1 MSWEPDTEEIRL
13 GKVRKELDDLKAST
27 SFLNTSINEG
37 MSSNALGSGFGVSS
51 FNQGSNGDIPQQI
64 ENVLEDISGTFWG
77 IVDVIGSLLV
87 INPASANEQ
96 VANQSTIRKLN
107 GGVDGQKTVIKPAKG
122 KTVKLINN
130 PNTNSSTDGNLLLGA
145 DLVLTDTE
153 SVTLRFT
160 TDILYKDSY
169 ESGDPTKA
177 EIQKIGGWIIESTGS
192 GSGNSTSGVLKD
204 PVKVATTGNNSLH
217 PAWGSTIDGIGMV
230 AGDRF
235 LVKDQTTQADNG
247 IYIWGTG
254 TLGVSVRASD
264 MSHGSVQKE
273 GTMTYVQDG
282 LTQNEIL
289 YAINIGGNNILIGTN
304 PNTWGEIGS
313 GSGGG
318 SGSIKSPVKVAT
330 TADVTSWTY
339 NNTSGTLTASGNG
352 VVIIDGITLAVNNR
366 ILVKNQSP
374 ANENGIYSVTT
385 AGAVGATLVLTR
397 STDMSTGSTIEGGTM
412 VYVTDG
418 TVNGDN
424 LFGLTTEGT
433 VTVGTGN
440 QVWAN
445 LTADGANTAL
455 SNLGTTSI
463 NSDLTMQ
470 NGLSIANLERV
481 AFNTRTS
488 SGVNGSISYD
498 GTNIFAKGSGAE
510 VNLTSTT
517 NNWSDITIDVD
528 KDMNNKQLTNLN
540 AVVSTSNITATGF
553 IFNTSSGNPSKI
565 TSSAT
570 SDIMGFM
577 VNGVE
582 KGSFA
587 KDGALDTIFEVAG
600 NPNPMMKFSSTA
612 TGTNRVVGTIQ
623 FDGLDLAPSRQTYGL
638 IYGWSRNVGASSK
651 EGELQFNV
659 MKSNVSTGIMKMDG
673 TGLLPYA
680 DNASA
685 LGSASLG
692 WSEIR
697 SKGSVYGSQYY
708 FVTSSGTAP
717 RITSSANS
725 TVMGLWVDG
734 FESASVTY
742 DTFGGNKDGE
752 IAINGSSAIG
762 ARFKMYNS
770 ATPSGGSTTAGRMYF
785 DAIKDG
791 GGGGSE
797 TFAMIEAGATNYN
810 SGSEQGEIDFQVRRG
825 GSNTESVA
833 IINQT
838 GFHPPINNSQNYNL
852 GSASTPWNVVYAETF
867 HAITTDTPALIELYR
882 DNTVLGDNEMGRIIW
897 YGDRTG
903 VNKDPLAWIRT
914 NILDYTQGDAYMG
927 LDIAVNGSQDTFIE
941 LYGDD
946 PKIRLHKPADLVRQA
961 VPTDPLSNATGKL
974 FYNSVDNHLSFRK
987 KNDANNAFETVD
999 LEGGGASGANLTLS
1013 NVTSVSISLPWADGV
1028 RQTFNPNPTNSGLNV
1043 GADSNGPSSPVN
1055 GDIYYNSSSDKFRVR
1070 ENGAWEN
1077 MLGGS
1082 WVGTAGSDLDMN
1094 AWNIKS
1100 TTSPTLSNH
1109 FKVIFD
1115 GHDNSNTYISNTD
1128 TTVDRIN
1135 VFSGGNNVAIIQPTV
1150 IQFNQDLNMGTS
1162 DVANIDRLIFNQAT
1176 GTVLGSTSTGI
1187 TSNAG
1192 GNMIF
1197 NIDTSDKYLFQFGG
1211 SLAST
1216 TIDNSTG
1223 VTTPNVLVSNTVV
1236 INSSSSVPVANG
1248 MIATNSSG
1256 DVRVYSGG
1264 SIRNMSDIGSGA
1276 GGGVNSSYIWTN
1288 DETNEYDQKVYLSN
1302 ATMGS
1307 SGGLNGVNARLIKDN
1322 IYYIPIYFSKA
1333 CTIDEIGYECTISG
1347 GSSVTLRYG
1356 LYSNRTDNQNY
1367 PHQLLDGGGSSDV
1380 VYLGASTGAS
1390 RYPMS
1395 FTRTISVPSAGL
1407 FWIAINNTNNTS
1419 TTFRIEGG
1427 DVGGVNTVGHVY
1439 NSSTNPDKFEPIQ
1452 AYKESD
1458 SGSMPSTADDDN
1470 QSIGFGDTGNRA
1482 PVIFLRLS

>member
-1 MSWEPDTEEIRL
+1 MSWEPNTEENET
-13 GKVRKELDDLKAST
+13 RKTRDNLEDLKQAQ
-27 SFLNTSINEG
+27 FFNTSSINSSSITNSMG
-37 MSSNALGSGFGVSS
+37 TSSNMSGFS
-51 FNQGSNGDIPQQI
+51 FDVMGDIVEGI
-64 ENVLEDISGTFWG
+64 TNTFVGGLGELYKILSGYVFITP
-77 IVDVIGSLLV
+77 DASEPNDTAV
-87 INPASANEQ
+87 INKIGNGTGNTVDKANLPQ
-96 VANQSTIRKLN
+96 
-107 GGVDGQKTVIKPAKG
+107 DGQLLTLRPEAG
-122 KTVKLINN
+122 KSLTLINN
-130 PNTNSSTDGNLLLGA
+130 VKTGLSSAGNLLLGS
-145 DLVLTDTE
+145 DITLTE
-153 SVTLRFT
+153 SESITLR
-160 TDILYKDSY
+160 YQN
-169 ESGDPTKA
+169 
-177 EIQKIGGWIIESTGS
+177 EIKYADAINGVSENIGGWIVHSTGGGLAS
-192 GSGNSTSGVLKD
+192 TNINSLKD
-204 PVKVATTGNNSLH
+204 PVKVATTGNNAVH

-230 AGDRF
+230 VGDRF
-235 LVKDQTTQADNG
+235 LVKDQSNPNEKDNG

-254 TLGVSVRASD
+254 ALGVSVRSSD
-264 MSHGSVQKE
+264 MSDGSVQKE

-282 LTQNEIL
+282 LTQNERL
-289 YAINIGGNNILIGTN
+289 YAINIGGNNITIGTN

-318 SGSIKSPVKVAT
+318 SGAIKSPVKYAT

-352 VVIIDGITLAVNNR
+352 VVVIDGITLAVNNR
-366 ILVKNQSP
+366 ILVKDQSP

-440 QVWAN
+440 QAWAN
-445 LTADGANTAL
+445 LTGGGANQTL
-455 SNLGTTSI
+455 SNLTSPTSV
-463 NSDLTMQ
+463 NQDLVMQ
-470 NGLSIANLERV
+470 NGFAITNV
-481 AFNTRTS
+481 DGVYFNTRITTPA
-488 SGVNGSISYD
+488 IPAITYD
-498 GTNIFAKGSGAE
+498 GTDIFAKGSGAE

-517 NNWSDITIDVD
+517 NNWSDITIDVN

-540 AVVSTSNITATGF
+540 AVVSTSNVTATGF

-577 VNGVE
+577 VDGVE

-587 KDGALDTIFEVAG
+587 KDGTLDTIFEVAG
-600 NPNPMMKFSSTA
+600 NPSPMMKFSSTA
-612 TGTNRVVGTIQ
+612 TGANRVIGTIQ
-623 FDGLDLAPSRQTYGL
+623 FDGLDLTPSRQTYGL

-680 DNASA
+680 DNSSV

-752 IAINGSSAIG
+752 LAINGSSAIG
-762 ARFKMYNS
+762 ARFRMYNS

-785 DAIKDG
+785 DAKDSAG
-791 GGGGSE
+791 NAD
-797 TFAMIEAGATNYN
+797 TFAMIEAGATNYT

-825 GSNTESVA
+825 GTNTESVA

-852 GSASTPWNVVYAETF
+852 GSTSTPWNVVYAETF
-867 HAITTDTPALIELYR
+867 HAITTNTPALIELYR

-961 VPTDPLSNATGKL
+961 VPSDPASNATGKL

-987 KNDANNAFETVD
+987 RNDANTAFETVD
-999 LEGGGASGANLTLS
+999 LEGAGGGSQTPWTSTIDANNNPLIGAN
-1013 NVTSVSISLPWADGV
+1013 
-1028 RQTFNPNPTNSGLNV
+1028 
-1043 GADSNGPSSPVN
+1043 
-1055 GDIYYNSSSDKFRVR
+1055 Y
-1070 ENGAWEN
+1070 
-1077 MLGGS
+1077 
-1082 WVGTAGSDLDMN
+1082 
-1094 AWNIKS
+1094 
-1100 TTSPTLSNH
+1100 
-1109 FKVIFD
+1109 
-1115 GHDNSNTYISNTD
+1115 
-1128 TTVDRIN
+1128 
-1135 VFSGGNNVAIIQPTV
+1135 
-1150 IQFNQDLNMGTS
+1150 IQFNNL
-1162 DVANIDRLIFNQAT
+1162 NQAVNPAN
-1176 GTVLGSTSTGI
+1176 TVPFIQFDNLD
-1187 TSNAG
+1187 
-1192 GNMIF
+1192 MIF
-1197 NIDTSDKYLFQFGG
+1197 NIPTGKGYEVNINGDTLIGLSG
-1211 SLAST
+1211 SLAVF
-1216 TIDNSTG
+1216 NSLG
-1223 VTTPNVLVSNTVV
+1223 SMILKSNTNNTIQMFAGSTSATHTFQDNALSLGTGIDLVV
-1236 INSSSSVPVANG
+1236 SGNLIDFTNRATPTAGSIFGNG
-1248 MIATNSSG
+1248 AMYSKGG
-1256 DVRVYSGG
+1256 DPMWWDGTTETSMLGGG
-1264 SIRNMSDIGSGA
+1264 SS
-1276 GGGVNSSYIWTN
+1276 GGGVNNSWIWTD
-1288 DETNEYDQKVYLSN
+1288 DETNEFDEAIYLSN
-1302 ATMGS
+1302 AVMGRDTQTT
-1307 SGGLNGVNARLIKDN
+1307 NAVLPYKDTV
-1322 IYYIPIYFSKA
+1322 YWVPIYFSKA
-1333 CTIDEIGYECTISG
+1333 CTINAIGLQFTTAGTGSMGLMYGLYDTYADQNYPKSLVDG
-1347 GSSVTLRYG
+1347 GSSVGYMGTG
-1356 LYSNRTDNQNY
+1356 LGGNY
-1367 PHQLLDGGGSSDV
+1367 CL
-1380 VYLGASTGAS
+1380 TT
-1390 RYPMS
+1390 S
-1395 FTRTISVPSAGL
+1395 FAVPSAGL
-1407 FWIAINNTNNTS
+1407 YFIAIKNDTNTGSAFRVQGGGSTS
-1419 TTFRIEGG
+1419 PTPSL
-1427 DVGGVNTVGHVY
+1427 GHYYVSGTSNGFMPITGY
-1439 NSSTNPDKFEPIQ
+1439 YSTEYGNL
-1452 AYKESD
+1452 
-1458 SGSMPSTADDDN
+1458 PSTAQIDDDMSVTYYGGTN
-1470 QSIGFGDTGNRA
+1470 I
-1482 PVIFLRLS
+1482 PLIFVRVS